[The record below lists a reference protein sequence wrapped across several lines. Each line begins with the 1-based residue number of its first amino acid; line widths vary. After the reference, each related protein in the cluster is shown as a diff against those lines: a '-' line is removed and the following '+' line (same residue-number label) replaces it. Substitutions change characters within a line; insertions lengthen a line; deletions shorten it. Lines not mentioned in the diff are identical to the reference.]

1 MNDIF
6 NPYLKFNIV
15 YIDDVLVFSNSLKHH
30 FKHLQKFFY
39 LAKKNELFISKTK
52 IFLFQTRICFL
63 GHYIFQGTIT
73 PIKRSLI
80 FASKFLDTNP

>member
-6 NPYLKFNIV
+6 NPYLKFYIV

-30 FKHLQKFFY
+30 FKHLQKY
-39 LAKKNELFISKTK
+39 LAKKNELFVSKTK
-52 IFLFQTRICFL
+52 ISLFQTRICFL

-73 PIKRSLI
+73 PINRSLT
-80 FASKFLDTNP
+80 FASKFPDTNP